1 MKKLLFFILPIYF
14 LWSLPIYADGMYVS
28 NIHRHMKEPSQKAII
43 AWDRKKETM
52 ILAAAA
58 RSSDIANFA
67 WIVPIISRTQ
77 PIVTKGDI
85 AIFRQLVS
93 FFMRDSLAYGQAL
106 GLKAPEGVEVL
117 ESKEIDIYDIT
128 VLKAETAKDL
138 MKWLT
143 SNGYKIPPQAENV
156 FQKYIVSEEPG
167 KKVLDSLPP
176 LKTYF
181 VANKVDLRNRH
192 HKEIA
197 EVRRIYAEHRA
208 RYDRLCAEAN
218 KVLSSFGIQEEIG
231 QGPYTSF
238 QYIEVLGIISNA
250 VHDPANPFKLPR
262 RWSVELGGG
271 IKVEEICSAKPYFQ
285 DQRIHFRQST
295 GHEWAMAVYRN
306 GEFVDVIDYIAYTKN
321 NRHPGRHLHPAQTR
335 KEVTLSKFSKKEA
348 HPLKEYIEN
357 REDYHAVLDN
367 EKNCETALEALARD
381 LNQALGT
388 RLWELQKLSQHLF
401 PSAWMMSSVQEFS
414 DGEIPLTSQIAS
426 VTRALGTQEQKE
438 SIAPLTKAMSDL
450 RTGLATPLKFEFQPA
465 QPNYPLRIS
474 SLNQGPSRIEVYV
487 LSERPVIDQSNILR
501 VDQSKT
507 ISQELGKSMAHAGM
521 NVQDGY
527 VTRLYYQGLLSDL
540 TADAVFKGG
549 SSTWPSQDILRKT
562 ETERTR
568 KIKIRI
574 AGNKKTPLALLH
586 RLAGD
591 PDESVR
597 CVVAGNPG
605 ASHHILRRLAS
616 DQSPGVRHNVAK
628 NQNAPVDVFSR
639 LAEDPSQEVRWEV
652 AVNPNCPAE
661 VLESLASGG
670 GSKMKLTIVH
680 NPNLPLRV
688 LEDLTQDKDPL
699 VAEVARTVL
708 EYRTSHDRENEREGP

>member
-1 MKKLLFFILPIYF
+1 MGKILFFILPIYF
-14 LWSLPIYADGMYVS
+14 LWSMPIYADGMYVS
-28 NIHRHMKEPSQKAII
+28 NIHRHMEEPSQKAII
-43 AWDRKKETM
+43 AWDGKKETM

-77 PIVTKGDI
+77 PIVSKGDI

-106 GLKAPEGVEVL
+106 GLKTPEGVEVL

-128 VLKAETAKDL
+128 VLKAKTAQDL

-143 SNGYKIPPQAENV
+143 SNGYKVPPQAENV
-156 FQKYIVSEEPG
+156 FHTYIVHEEHG
-167 KKVLDSLPP
+167 KKVFDGLPP

-181 VANKVDLRNRH
+181 VANKVDLRNRYK
-192 HKEIA
+192 KEIE
-197 EVRRIYAEHRA
+197 EVRRIYAKHKA
-208 RYDRLCAEAN
+208 HYDKLCAEVN
-218 KVLSSFGIQEEIG
+218 KLFSQYGIHEKVG

-250 VHDPANPFKLPR
+250 VHDPTNPFKLPR
-262 RWSVELGGG
+262 RWSAELGQG
-271 IKVEEICSAKPYFQ
+271 IKVEEVCSAEPYFQ
-285 DQRIHFRQST
+285 DQRIRFRQPK
-295 GHEWAMAVYRN
+295 GHQWAMAVYRN
-306 GEFVDVIDYIAYTKN
+306 GEFVDVLDYIAYTKN
-321 NRHPGRHLHPAQTR
+321 NRRPGRHLNPAQTR

-367 EKNCETALEALARD
+367 EENCETALESVARD

-388 RLWELQKLSQHLF
+388 RLWELQQLSQHLF
-401 PSAWMMSSVQEFS
+401 PRAWMMSAALEFS
-414 DGEIPLTSQIAS
+414 NGEIPLTSQIAS

-438 SIAPLTKAMSDL
+438 SIAPLTKAMRDL
-450 RTGLATPLKFEFQPA
+450 RTGLSTPLKIEFRPA

-474 SLNQGPSRIEVYV
+474 SLNQGLSRIEVYV

-507 ISQELGKSMAHAGM
+507 ISQELGKSMARAGM
-521 NVQDGY
+521 NFQGGY
-527 VTRLYYQGLLSDL
+527 VTRLFYQGLLSDL

-549 SSTWPSQDILRKT
+549 SSTWPSQDILRET

-574 AGNKKTPLALLH
+574 AGNKKTPLALLQ

-652 AVNPNCPAE
+652 AVNPNCPAD

-670 GSKMKLTIVH
+670 SSKMKLTIVH

-699 VAEVARTVL
+699 VAEVASTVL
-708 EYRTSHDRENEREGP
+708 EYRTSHDREDEREGP